1 MPLGP
6 MKPQGTMRFFDDDM
20 SDNITSISNRLLDVS
35 GIPQGEFGGGDDI
48 KKAYD
53 LAGTRGIRVWEL
65 NAPTDHG
72 ERASYLQN
80 AAFVARRKALDTE
93 DKPNKRLLLEAA
105 EIQHAAD
112 QASILHNLENKTE
125 LSRSDRDKIK
135 NNFLERLSIVHG
147 TITDK
152 MYQMG
157 SFVTGGMEATQLD
170 ILTEVADNLMQ
181 QLDIAMKAGVSYAE
195 ANYNINEAIRQNKVI
210 TYSSLEDE
218 LRKEGVE
225 IPSKVKIGPEDT
237 YLKGQFVMNENLSLV
252 DTGETYGKY
261 YGGAE
266 NIPSAIGALQGGKLI
281 FSGSMFAQPLPID
294 VETAT
299 ILNNSTI
306 SKAIQ
311 DYQRSNVQEDKEQI
325 KSKMMQEIRK
335 IFPKKTDQ
343 EVDDMVTRLT
353 T

>member
-1 MPLGP
+1 M
-6 MKPQGTMRFFDDDM
+6 
-20 SDNITSISNRLLDVS
+20 
-35 GIPQGEFGGGDDI
+35 
-48 KKAYD
+48 
-53 LAGTRGIRVWEL
+53 
-65 NAPTDHG
+65 
-72 ERASYLQN
+72 
-80 AAFVARRKALDTE
+80 
-93 DKPNKRLLLEAA
+93 
-105 EIQHAAD
+105 
-112 QASILHNLENKTE
+112 
-125 LSRSDRDKIK
+125 SRSDRDKIK

-147 TITDK
+147 TVTDK

-218 LRKEGVE
+218 LREEGVE

-237 YLKGQFVMNENLSLV
+237 YLKGQFVMSENLSLV

-281 FSGSMFAQPLPID
+281 FGGSMFAQPLPID
-294 VETAT
+294 VETAA

-306 SKAIQ
+306 SNAIQ
-311 DYQRSNVQEDKEQI
+311 EYQRSNVPKDKEQI
-325 KSKMMQEIRK
+325 KSKIRSEILK
-335 IFPKKTDQ
+335 IFPDKNNDQ
-343 EVDDMVTRLT
+343 VTDMVTRLT